1 MSLHTLLSFFI
12 LGLSLAAPIGPINAA
27 QLDKGIKQGFLHAWI
42 VGIGALIAD
51 VILMALIYF
60 GFIHFLTTP
69 FMKTFLWL
77 FGCFILLYTGI
88 ESLISAGKINENML
102 RSEDTLSKSFF
113 SGFVISISSPLTI
126 LFWVGIYGS
135 VLAETIAAYEKEY
148 VLIFTCTMF
157 GGIIAWDFVMAG
169 LASTF
174 RKYLTARKLS
184 VISIISGLSLICF
197 GLHFGLKA
205 FHALF
210 G

>member
-1 MSLHTLLSFFI
+1 MHTLLSFFV

-27 QLDKGIKQGFLHAWI
+27 QLDKGIKQGFLHAWV

-60 GFIHFLTTP
+60 GVIHFLTTP

-88 ESLISAGKINENML
+88 ESLISAGKINENAS
-102 RSEDTLSKSFF
+102 RSEDTLMRSFF
-113 SGFVISISSPLTI
+113 SGFAMSISSPLTI

-135 VLAETIAAYEKEY
+135 VLAETIASYEKEY
-148 VLIFTCTMF
+148 VLLYTCTMF
-157 GGIIAWDFVMAG
+157 SGIIAWDFAMAG

-174 RKYLTARKLS
+174 RRYLTARKLS
-184 VISIISGLSLICF
+184 LISVISGLSLICF
-197 GLHFGLKA
+197 GLHFGYKA
-205 FHALF
+205 FNALF